1 MLSVPTCK
9 GSKILHNME
18 YIELSVN
25 ISNEEQGEILTAL
38 LSDYP
43 FEAFDG
49 DEQVL
54 RAYIQTAEYE
64 QCSEEVEQLLA
75 EQAADYQV
83 TAVEQQNWNA
93 EWESEWEAVD
103 VDGERPIRIRAEHHQ
118 PAAEGVLDVVIAPR
132 MSFGTGHHTTTA
144 LMAQTI
150 ASMSLDGLAGLDMGC
165 GTGVLAIVA
174 VGCGA
179 KRMMAVDIDDWACDS
194 CRDSMALS
202 GVEQSIDVRCG
213 SIEAVKGEHY
223 DFILANINR
232 NILTDMM
239 PSFAELL
246 SSGGKLLMS
255 GFLVEDVAII
265 EASAAEYGFESV
277 ERKERDG
284 WVVVVCRKI

>member
-1 MLSVPTCK
+1 
-9 GSKILHNME
+9 ME

-54 RAYIQTAEYE
+54 RAYIQTTEYE
-64 QCSEEVEQLLA
+64 SCSEEVEQLLA
-75 EQAADYQV
+75 EQVADYQV
-83 TAVEQQNWNA
+83 TSVEQQNWNA

-103 VDGERPIRIRAEHHQ
+103 VEGERPIRIRAEHHE
-118 PAAEGVLDVVIAPR
+118 PAAEGVLDVVIATR

-150 ASMSLDGLAGLDMGC
+150 ASMNVAGLNGLDMGC

-194 CRDSMALS
+194 CRDSMVLS

-239 PSFAELL
+239 PSLAELL
-246 SSGGKLLMS
+246 STDGKLLMS

-265 EASAAEYGFESV
+265 EAAAAEYGFESV

-284 WVVVVCRKI
+284 WAVVVCRKI

>member
-1 MLSVPTCK
+1 
-9 GSKILHNME
+9 ME

-49 DEQVL
+49 EGQVL
-54 RAYIQTAEYE
+54 RAYIQSAEYE
-64 QCSEEVEQLLA
+64 SCSAEVEQLLA
-75 EQAADYQV
+75 EQAAIYQV

-103 VDGERPIRIRAEHHQ
+103 VDGERPIRIRAEHHL

-150 ASMSLDGLAGLDMGC
+150 ASMSLNGLSGLDMGC

-179 KRMMAVDIDDWACDS
+179 ERMMAVDIDDWACDS

-202 GVEQSIDVRCG
+202 GVEQRIDVRCG

-246 SSGGKLLMS
+246 SSGGRLLMS

-265 EASAAEYGFESV
+265 EAAAAEWGFESV

-284 WVVVVCRKI
+284 WAVVVCRKI

>member
-1 MLSVPTCK
+1 
-9 GSKILHNME
+9 ME

-25 ISNEEQGEILTAL
+25 ISSEEQGEILTAL

-49 DEQVL
+49 EEQVL
-54 RAYIQTAEYE
+54 RAYIQSAEYE
-64 QCSEEVEQLLA
+64 SCSAEVEQLLA
-75 EQAADYQV
+75 QQAVGYQV

-103 VDGERPIRIRAEHHQ
+103 VDGERPIRIRAEHHL

-150 ASMSLDGLAGLDMGC
+150 ASMSLNGLSGLDMGC

-179 KRMMAVDIDDWACDS
+179 ERMMAVDIDDWACDS

-202 GVEQSIDVRCG
+202 GVEQRIDVRCG

-246 SSGGKLLMS
+246 SSGGRLLMS

-265 EASAAEYGFESV
+265 EAAAAECGFECV
-277 ERKERDG
+277 ECKERDG
-284 WVVVVCRKI
+284 WAVVVCRKI

>member
-1 MLSVPTCK
+1 
-9 GSKILHNME
+9 ME

-202 GVEQSIDVRCG
+202 GVEQRIDVRCG